1 MLASRPAHAAHTQ
14 KRDVL
19 VADGRR
25 ERVRAVWSARE
36 RDVAFGAPPSR
47 PVPHSASIPSAPVA
61 PACGVTPK
69 AIASSSSTV
78 ALAAMPPA

>member
-1 MLASRPAHAAHTQ
+1 MLASRPAHAAGAQ
-14 KRDVL
+14 KGDVL

-25 ERVRAVWSARE
+25 ERVRAPCGARAKE
-36 RDVAFGAPPSR
+36 MLHLGLLR

-61 PACGVTPK
+61 PAASGIPK